1 MLIAFIVATTLSVIL
16 THRVRAFAVRMGI
29 VDLPDNDR
37 KMHEKPTP
45 RAGGIGIFVTTAAV
59 IGFAIW
65 TGMVE
70 WTPDEHH
77 VPAFIALGVGGALAF
92 GLGLVD
98 DVLGGLRARIK
109 FAVQAL
115 IALGVFLTGVRIE
128 GLTLP
133 GGGFLE
139 FSILVSLALTVLWIV
154 GVMNAFNLIDGSD
167 GVAGGAAVFA
177 AGAMAV
183 VSILNGQEL
192 GALVAVTL
200 AGATIGFLV
209 FNFPP
214 ASIFLGDSGSL
225 FLGFTLATLGVIT
238 TQTAQTALAVAIPVV
253 SCGLPIL
260 DTLLAMARRLL
271 RGESPFTPDRG
282 HIHHRLRD
290 LGHSPRKVALILY
303 AASAGFAL
311 LSLVLVQPSGKAA
324 ATLLIVAGAAV
335 GLAVQRL
342 RIPELVEFG
351 RVLGNS
357 TRQRHVI
364 AQNIR
369 IRKAIERIRR
379 ASNAS
384 SLFSALRDGLEAGE
398 FDRGEI
404 WLPSEILSAFVGDDT
419 GVVVDGNGCRWTW
432 ARTVESGNKFH
443 LCEFRL
449 PFVDDD
455 GRNIGRLSL
464 WYDLRRGG
472 RPLTDLRLIAH
483 ELQPELWAAIK
494 RLGAFAAID
503 IQFLEDGQESGRYDV
518 VRVG

>member
-16 THRVRAFAVRMGI
+16 THRVRAFAVRLGI

-37 KMHEKPTP
+37 KVHDKPTP
-45 RAGGIGIFVTTAAV
+45 RAGGIGIFVSTAAV
-59 IGFAIW
+59 IGFSALV
-65 TGMVE
+65 GFVE
-70 WTPDEHH
+70 LSPNTADARPLM
-77 VPAFIALGVGGALAF
+77 ALAVGGALVFA
-92 GLGLVD
+92 LGLAD
-98 DVLGGLRARIK
+98 DALGGLRASVK
-109 FAVQAL
+109 FAAQAL
-115 IALGVFLTGVRIE
+115 IALAVFAIGVRIE
-128 GLTLP
+128 GIALP
-133 GGGFLE
+133 GSEFLA
-139 FSILVSLALTVLWIV
+139 FPTWLSMALTALWIV
-154 GVMNAFNLIDGSD
+154 GVTNAFNLIDGSD

-183 VSILNGQEL
+183 VSLLNGHEL

-214 ASIFLGDSGSL
+214 ASIFLGDSGSF
-225 FLGFTLATLGVIT
+225 FLGFTLATLGIIT

-271 RGESPFTPDRG
+271 RGESLFTPDRG
-282 HIHHRLRD
+282 HIHHRLRE

-303 AASAGFAL
+303 AASACFGL
-311 LSLVLVQPSGKAA
+311 LSLVLVQPSGRTT
-324 ATLLIVAGAAV
+324 ATLFIVAGAAV
-335 GLAVQRL
+335 WLAVQRL

-351 RVLGNS
+351 RVLRRS
-357 TRQRHVI
+357 TRQRKAI
-364 AQNIR
+364 AHNVR
-369 IRKAIERIRR
+369 IRKAIEGIRA
-379 ASNAS
+379 ASNSA

-404 WLPSEILSAFVGDDT
+404 WLPSEFLAALVGEET
-419 GVVVDGNGCRWTW
+419 GVVANGSGCRWSW
-432 ARTVESGNKFH
+432 ARAVEPGTKRL

-455 GRNIGRLSL
+455 GRNVGRLSL
-464 WYDLRRGG
+464 WYDLTRDG

-483 ELQPELWAAIK
+483 ELQPELWRAIK
-494 RLGAFAAID
+494 RLRVAAPA
-503 IQFLEDGQESGRYDV
+503 S
-518 VRVG
+518 VRLFDQQVDSAPHGTVAVG